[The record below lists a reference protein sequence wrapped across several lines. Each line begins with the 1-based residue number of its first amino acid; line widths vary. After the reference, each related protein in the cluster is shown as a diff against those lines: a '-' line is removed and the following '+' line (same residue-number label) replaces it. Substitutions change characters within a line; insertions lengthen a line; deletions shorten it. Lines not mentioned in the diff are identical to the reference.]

1 MDLVEAFLPG
11 SNGDRKIIENRD
23 DRLGMMAHTCH
34 TVLGWRQ
41 EDSKFKDSLGYKGSC
56 RLA

>member
-41 EDSKFKDSLGYKGSC
+41 DSKFKDSYKG
-56 RLA
+56 LLVL

>member
-11 SNGDRKIIENRD
+11 SNGGRKITENRD
-23 DRLGMMAHTCH
+23 DRLGMMAHTCP

-41 EDSKFKDSLGYKGSC
+41 EDSKFKDSLG
-56 RLA
+56 LP

>member
-11 SNGDRKIIENRD
+11 SNGGRKITENRD
-23 DRLGMMAHTCH
+23 DRLGMMAHICH

-41 EDSKFKDSLGYKGSC
+41 EDSKFKDSLGLQRK
-56 RLA
+56 L